1 MRVCHI
7 VTGDGWGG
15 AERVVSLLLA
25 GMAKREGITIQ
36 VVLFNQ
42 GQLAST
48 LTDLGL
54 EIHIIPE
61 AGRSF
66 LALCRELRQWIRTHQ
81 PDVVHVHRY
90 KELAAAMVASVP
102 RVPPLVVTVHGLQ
115 PWNQLSWLEGI
126 KNWVFMI
133 LARFLGTYF
142 IAVSAEIAL
151 RLGRVLGR
159 SRTIQI
165 GNPLPPMSERGKGED
180 LRAKF
185 NWHSKKG
192 LVGFIG
198 RLEFVKGPDLF
209 LKIAE
214 RCGPDIGFIVI
225 GGGAMEAGLRES
237 SRAGARPLKV
247 SFLGQVEDAA
257 PYLRQLDVLAL
268 TSRHEGLPMVV
279 LEAAAYE
286 VPVVA
291 FDVGGVKEAVDG
303 SRAARLVSF
312 GDMAGFAA
320 AIEDIVGNKPD
331 IQPSLSQWA
340 RSVRSKFGSESL
352 VDRYVA
358 VYNMAIGLG
367 NPHSGSLPQKVA
379 SNISRPEKTS

>member
-25 GMAKREGITIQ
+25 GMAKREGLTVQ

-48 LTDLGL
+48 LARLGL
-54 EIHIIPE
+54 DIHIIPE

-66 LALCRELRQWIRTHQ
+66 LALCRELRQWVQTHQ

-90 KELAAAMVASVP
+90 KELAAAMVSSLP

-115 PWNQLSWLEGI
+115 PWDQLSWLEGI
-126 KNWVFMI
+126 KNWAFMI
-133 LARFLGTYF
+133 MARFLDTYF
-142 IAVSAEIAL
+142 VAVSTEIAL

-159 SRTIQI
+159 ARTIQI
-165 GNPLPPMSERGKGED
+165 GNPLPPLSERGKGED
-180 LRAKF
+180 LRAKL
-185 NWHSKKG
+185 NWHAMKG

-209 LKIAE
+209 LEIAE
-214 RCGPDIGFIVI
+214 RCGTDIGFIVI
-225 GGGAMEAGLRES
+225 GGGAMEAGLREL
-237 SRAGARPLKV
+237 SRAGGRMQGV
-247 SFLGQVEDAA
+247 SFLGQVADAT
-257 PYLRQLDVLAL
+257 PYLCQLDVLAL

-279 LEAAAYE
+279 LEAAAYG

-303 SRAARLVSF
+303 SRAARLISF

-320 AIEDIVGNKPD
+320 AIQDIVGNKPD

-340 RSVRSKFGSESL
+340 QSVRSKFGSES
-352 VDRYVA
+352 VVERYVS

-367 NPHSGSLPQKVA
+367 NPHSGSPPQTVA
-379 SNISRPEKTS
+379 SNTSRPERTS